1 MLTRIDLLAMA
12 GVFILFTAVI
22 VVSFFFYF
30 SIPVLMGMLLGALIV
45 AYFALLA
52 VKKSKP
58 ELLNEILYYGSL
70 PVVTFTV
77 TLGIAVLTV
86 VTVPNEVVRRLVIG
100 GFALFACWLMTFPEF
115 VKRELGKRL
124 HPILDTGPAWT
135 DSVYTSAGIALFIIA
150 LVAQYFYVDLAE

>member
-12 GVFILFTAVI
+12 GVFILFTGVI

-45 AYFALLA
+45 AFFALLA

-58 ELLNEILYYGSL
+58 E
-70 PVVTFTV
+70 
-77 TLGIAVLTV
+77 GIAVLTV

-135 DSVYTSAGIALFIIA
+135 DSVYTSAGITLFIVA
-150 LVAQYFYVDLAE
+150 LVAQYFYVDVAQ